1 MPDDKQAIKARMKE
15 IEAAIAEVKGRLPAH
30 SVKPPIMHELLDL
43 EDEFDMLLKKL
54 NQTSIEGDSETT

>member
-30 SVKPPIMHELLDL
+30 SAKPPIMHQLLDL
-43 EDEFDMLLKKL
+43 EDEYDILQKKL
-54 NQTSIEGDSETT
+54 NEPPAGGGSESA